1 MAQSGGGASPRWSGL
16 LLYNLTLVL
25 SVVDALEA
33 LSFSQV
39 FFSCSEGETHLL
51 RNLLTSMVCTH
62 GDEWELHPLEGRK
75 TPPMQTLETPCHLT
89 LHTPAVH
96 ARGFGGA
103 SPIGNCHK
111 EPIPHLLVVA
121 CGSGVLW
128 LIHLSCSALTYPFCP
143 SALKRGRW
151 EAKAHEFGRT
161 RTYKT

>member
-1 MAQSGGGASPRWSGL
+1 MVHGPWPMAQSGGGASPRWSGL

-103 SPIGNCHK
+103 GPIQTPAPAARRL
-111 EPIPHLLVVA
+111 EPRRAPPVPWGSSHLGPPAIHPHPCRNGA
-121 CGSGVLW
+121 GQG
-128 LIHLSCSALTYPFCP
+128 LT
-143 SALKRGRW
+143 W
-151 EAKAHEFGRT
+151 V
-161 RTYKT
+161 